1 LAVHSSPTT
10 RIPSLPG
17 RIIYHL
23 GAPGPKPCA
32 PATGIHLS
40 RPAEFA
46 DDATLV
52 RHCLRNDPRAIRT
65 LVEQFQDLIFG
76 MCVRLLGHRHD
87 AEDVTQEV
95 FLRIFRSLRR
105 WDSARPLKPWVL
117 GIAVNRCRTWM
128 SQRARR
134 PELVEYL
141 HETLT
146 AAPPDDSRELTREI
160 DAVLSELRPEYRLAF
175 VLYHDQGQPYDVI
188 AETLG
193 RPVGTIKTWLHRTR
207 LELLDALR
215 RRGLVDDPPPEPEKR

>member
-1 LAVHSSPTT
+1 MN
-10 RIPSLPG
+10 
-17 RIIYHL
+17 
-23 GAPGPKPCA
+23 
-32 PATGIHLS
+32 LS

-52 RHCLRNDPRAIRT
+52 RHCLRNNPRAIRT
-65 LVEQFQDLIFG
+65 LVEQFQDMVFG
-76 MCVRLLGHRHD
+76 FCVRLLGHRHD

-105 WDSARPLKPWVL
+105 WDPRRPLKPWVL

-141 HETLT
+141 HETAM
-146 AAPPDDSRELTREI
+146 AAPADDSRELAREI
-160 DAVLSELRPEYRLAF
+160 DAALAQLRPEYRLAF
-175 VLYHDQGQPYDVI
+175 VLYHDQGQPYDAI
-188 AETLG
+188 AEALG

-207 LELLDALR
+207 LELLDMLR
-215 RRGLVDDPPPEPEKR
+215 RRGLVDEPPTELDES